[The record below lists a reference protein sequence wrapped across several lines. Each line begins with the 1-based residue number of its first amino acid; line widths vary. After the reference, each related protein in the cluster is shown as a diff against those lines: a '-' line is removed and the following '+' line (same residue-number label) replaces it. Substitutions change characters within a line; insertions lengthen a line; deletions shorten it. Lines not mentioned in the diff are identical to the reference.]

1 MPKRNDGECTA
12 PVPEAKAMP
21 YQGNHRNKSC
31 LATVGSSASLLA
43 RRIRSMSY
51 FHVAQLL
58 ALSSF
63 GLFVSTVALLVAWL
77 RARDR
82 AARAEA
88 FLEGR
93 SSLRSEPERLAPAIE
108 AIAIEVE
115 RVGEAQ
121 RFLTR
126 VLSERPPQAETTSK
140 RPSGSV
146 TPH

>member
-1 MPKRNDGECTA
+1 MQEGNDGECKA
-12 PVPEAKAMP
+12 PMPEGKAMP
-21 YQGNHRNKSC
+21 YQRDHRNKSW
-31 LATVGSSASLLA
+31 LPALGPSASLLA

-58 ALSSF
+58 AFSSF
-63 GLFVSTVALLVAWL
+63 GLFVSTVGFLVAWL

-121 RFLTR
+121 RFLT
-126 VLSERPPQAETTSK
+126 
-140 RPSGSV
+140 
-146 TPH
+146 

>member
-1 MPKRNDGECTA
+1 MN
-12 PVPEAKAMP
+12 
-21 YQGNHRNKSC
+21 
-31 LATVGSSASLLA
+31 
-43 RRIRSMSY
+43 Y
-51 FHVAQLL
+51 FHLAQLL

-63 GLFVSTVALLVAWL
+63 GLFVSTIGFLVAWL

-82 AARAEA
+82 ATRAEA
-88 FLEGR
+88 FLDGR
-93 SSLRSEPERLAPAIE
+93 TSLRSEPERLAPAIE

-126 VLSERPPQAETTSK
+126 VLSERPPQSETTSK
-140 RPSGSV
+140 RPSGSI

>member
-1 MPKRNDGECTA
+1 MARD
-12 PVPEAKAMP
+12 
-21 YQGNHRNKSC
+21 RR
-31 LATVGSSASLLA
+31 LLSITNFPG
-43 RRIRSMSY
+43 IRSMSY

-58 ALSSF
+58 ALSTF
-63 GLFVSTVALLVAWL
+63 GLFVSTVGFLAAWL

-82 AARAEA
+82 ATRAEA

-126 VLSERPPQAETTSK
+126 VLSERPPQAETTPK
-140 RPSGSV
+140 RPIGST